1 MKFCRIFG
9 RTIIDQRIVEDWVCG
24 FFTELRRTF
33 RKHFFRYFWR
43 AIRRTIFVVYV
54 KNFVGPFRGLKKGF
68 LKNFENLQKDQKHGV
83 LETYLSNSQRF
94 KILAFLIFFNKFSK
108 DQKRGVLNDFFINSQ
123 RAKNVFSIRCLFLR
137 CFKRTKGVS
146 S

>member
-33 RKHFFRYFWR
+33 RKHFFWR

-83 LETYLSNSQRF
+83 LETYF
-94 KILAFLIFFNKFSK
+94 GFFNIFLTQFPK
-108 DQKRGVLNDFFINSQ
+108 DQTRGIIIGYQTNSK